1 MEALKPTTAIGEDLG
16 GDGKVS
22 DDAVNC
28 GNIGS
33 VSVDTPLLQL
43 AFQIVRFLLA
53 SVFSDIIDDIDSN
66 NSPLPVPNRHVVHEG
81 FCGFDGH
88 YCPADALQTA
98 AFL

>member
-53 SVFSDIIDDIDSN
+53 SVF
-66 NSPLPVPNRHVVHEG
+66 LV
-81 FCGFDGH
+81 
-88 YCPADALQTA
+88 
-98 AFL
+98 